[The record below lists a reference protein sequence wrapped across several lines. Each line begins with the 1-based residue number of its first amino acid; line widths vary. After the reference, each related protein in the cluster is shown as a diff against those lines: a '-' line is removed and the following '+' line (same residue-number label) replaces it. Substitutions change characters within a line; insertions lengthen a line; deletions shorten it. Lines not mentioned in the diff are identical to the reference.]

1 MLSLER
7 LQALQAVSTFGS
19 VTGAASALHLTPSAV
34 SQQLGKLQRDVG
46 QRLIE
51 PYGRGVRLT
60 AAGSLLADRAHAI
73 LAEVEQAES
82 ELDRQRDRVYG
93 DLEVAGFA
101 TAARAILP
109 RAVAR
114 LKADHPQLKIRLSER
129 QPEEAIRLVAAGH
142 LDLALV
148 NDWMNAPL
156 LLPDGLDRLLI
167 MNDPVDL
174 AVPLIIRSPPARRSS
189 SPSSAPN
196 RGSPGR
202 TAPPAMSGSPRP
214 CASTT

>member
-1 MLSLER
+1 MLSIER
-7 LQALQAVSTFGS
+7 LQALRAVSTFGS

-34 SQQLGKLQRDVG
+34 SQQIGKLQRDVG

-60 AAGSLLADRAHAI
+60 PAGSLLADRAHAI

-82 ELDRQRDRVYG
+82 ELDRRRDQVFG

-101 TAARAILP
+101 TACRALLP
-109 RAVAR
+109 QTVAR
-114 LKADHPQLKIRLSER
+114 TPPGPPQLKVRLSER
-129 QPEEAIRLVAAGH
+129 QPEESIRLVAAGH

-156 LLPDGLDRLLI
+156 VLPDGLDQLMI
-167 MNDPVDL
+167 MEDPVDL
-174 AVPLIIRSPPARRSS
+174 AVPADHPVGGSDLGRADRTGRASP
-189 SPSSAPN
+189 
-196 RGSPGR
+196 GSPGR
-202 TAPPAMSGSPRP
+202 TAPPATNG
-214 CASTT
+214 